1 MGRNSAL
8 KSPLL
13 INCRKDQ
20 LSVVL
25 GTQMVDGG
33 VIHVARVTDLR
44 MSGQILGKGRSVIFF
59 G

>member
-1 MGRNSAL
+1 MGSNSAL

-25 GTQMVDGG
+25 GSQMVDGG
-33 VIHVARVTDLR
+33 VIHVDRVTDLR
-44 MSGQILGKGRSVIFF
+44 MSGQILGKGRGVIFS